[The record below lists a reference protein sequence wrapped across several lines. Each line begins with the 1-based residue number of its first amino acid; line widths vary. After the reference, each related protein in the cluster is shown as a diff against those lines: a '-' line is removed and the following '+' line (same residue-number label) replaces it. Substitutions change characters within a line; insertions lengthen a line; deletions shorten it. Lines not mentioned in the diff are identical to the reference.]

1 MTASRNLETTSPELL
16 RHLVET
22 GIALSSELS
31 IEALLGKLIETAVE
45 LTGAAYGALGVVDRL
60 GTGLERFITVGVDD
74 ATKATIGDLPRGRGI
89 LGVLIHERQALRLAD
104 LGEDPRSVGFPPGH
118 PPMKTFLG
126 VPIMLRGSAF
136 GNLYLTEKPNGA
148 EFTEAD
154 EEIVR
159 VLAAQAAVAIE
170 NARLYEASRQWSRQ
184 LESLNEVS
192 EALVTETDLPGL
204 LDLATVRLRELLDA
218 RAVLTIV
225 PVSDDQLAVQAGS
238 CDNGAAL
245 EGFRLDRQR
254 SKAGRTLARQRPERI
269 DSLIDDPEVDQTAP
283 RLVDATAAL
292 YIPLV
297 SHGRSVGV
305 LAVYDKRGADPRFS
319 DADMRIAQA
328 FANRAAVAL
337 ELSERIGRKAVQS
350 LLEGQE
356 LERKRL
362 ARELHDETGQAL
374 ASILL
379 GLKSLEQQVGPE
391 PVATIRELVGAA
403 LDDVRRLTV
412 ELRPPALDDFGL
424 QAALERLASLVGRRS
439 GIEIQLSM
447 RAGMALPPDQET
459 AIYRIVQEALTNIVK
474 HAKASSVSIIVM
486 GSGETVR
493 LVVEDDGDGFDPS
506 AVREGALGL
515 VGIRERVA
523 ILGGRFHLESAPGD
537 GTTIVVELPAHVP

>member
-1 MTASRNLETTSPELL
+1 MTTGPDLEATSPERL

-31 IEALLGKLIETAVE
+31 IESLLRKLIETAVA

-74 ATKATIGDLPRGRGI
+74 ATRATIGDPPRGRGI
-89 LGVLIHERQALRLAD
+89 LGVLIHDRHALRLAD
-104 LGEDPRSVGFPPGH
+104 LHEDPRSAGFPPGH
-118 PPMKTFLG
+118 PPMTTFLG
-126 VPIMLRGSAF
+126 VPIMLRGTAF
-136 GNLYLTEKPNGA
+136 GNLYLTEKADGA
-148 EFTEAD
+148 EFTESD

-159 VLAAQAAVAIE
+159 ILAAQAAVAIE

-192 EALVTETDLPGL
+192 EALVTETDLTRL
-204 LDLATVRLRELLDA
+204 LELATVRLRELLDA

-225 PVSDDQLAVQAGS
+225 PSGEDQLTVQAAS
-238 CDNGAAL
+238 CDNGAVL
-245 EGFRLDRQR
+245 DGLRLDRQR

-283 RLVDATAAL
+283 RLVEATAAL
-292 YIPLV
+292 YVPLV
-297 SHGRSVGV
+297 SQGRSVGV
-305 LAVYDKRGADPRFS
+305 LAVYDKRGADPRFT

-337 ELSERIGRKAVQS
+337 ELSERVGRKAVQS

-362 ARELHDETGQAL
+362 ALELHDETGQAL

-391 PVATIRELVGAA
+391 PVATIRELVGSA

-424 QAALERLASLVGRRS
+424 QAALERLTSLVGARS
-439 GIEIQLSM
+439 GIEIQLSV
-447 RAGMALPPDQET
+447 RSAVALRPDQET

-474 HAKASSVSIIVM
+474 HAKPGSVSIIVM
-486 GSGETVR
+486 ASAESVR
-493 LVVEDDGDGFDPS
+493 LVIEDDGEGFDPS
-506 AVREGALGL
+506 TVRDGALGL

-523 ILGGRFHLESAPGD
+523 ILGGRFELESAPGD
-537 GTTIVVELPAHVP
+537 GTTIVVELPAQVP